1 MVNGFAVVALPPGTY
16 TLVPSTY
23 LLLRIHQ
30 LRISFIDLHS
40 NRINLDD
47 IILLF
52 NRILLLIDLSKFNKE
67 LSLLLLLLCKNKAIK
82 NKLTLFYKNIFTL
95 EFQFFY
101 LI

>member
-1 MVNGFAVVALPPGTY
+1 M
-16 TLVPSTY
+16 
-23 LLLRIHQ
+23 
-30 LRISFIDLHS
+30 
-40 NRINLDD
+40 
-47 IILLF
+47 
-52 NRILLLIDLSKFNKE
+52 LLLIDLSKFNKE